1 MGQVKNRLLDRL
13 NDEAYRERLC
23 LLDLFDPV
31 EPDYP
36 GWEANDDP
44 FVEAV
49 HASSDERPF

>member
-13 NDEAYRERLC
+13 NDEAFRERLC